1 MIKYYFLLMIS
12 VVLFLFSVSS
22 QSAGDADAGQNKVLV
37 CAGCHGSDGNSL
49 VPNFPKIAG
58 LGEKYITEQLR
69 LVKSGERII
78 MEMTG
83 ILDQSSDQDLQ
94 DMAAYYNQKQRTI
107 AGSKEIELIGISDPD
122 KALALG
128 EKVYRGGNIANGVA
142 ACTGCHSPSGNGNGP
157 AGYPALG
164 GQYAEYIEKQLLA
177 YRRGERAS
185 GNNASIMQG
194 VAANLS
200 DKEIKAVSNYISG
213 LN

>member
-1 MIKYYFLLMIS
+1 MVS
-12 VVLFLFSVSS
+12 VVLLLFSASS
-22 QSAGDADAGQNKVLV
+22 QSAGDAAAGKNKVQV